1 MQILVGSNLWHV
13 DPTFQ
18 VQFFYFL
25 SEVFLYVSSGT
36 SKFDFGPKISDENFV
51 KRTIL

>member
-1 MQILVGSNLWHV
+1 VHSLVGSNLWQA

-25 SEVFLYVSSGT
+25 SEVLLYVSLGM
-36 SKFDFGPKISDENFV
+36 SKFDFGPKFSHENFV

>member
-1 MQILVGSNLWHV
+1 VQSIVGSNMWQV

-25 SEVFLYVSSGT
+25 SAFILCVSSGT
-36 SKFDFGPKISDENFV
+36 TKFDFGPKLPQE
-51 KRTIL
+51 IL